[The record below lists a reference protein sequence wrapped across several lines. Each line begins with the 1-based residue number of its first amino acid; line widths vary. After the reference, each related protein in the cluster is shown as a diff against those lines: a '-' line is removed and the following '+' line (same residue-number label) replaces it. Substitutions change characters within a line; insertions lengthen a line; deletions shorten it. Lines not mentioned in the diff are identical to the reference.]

1 MENIQIKDD
10 KNSSESVGTRDT
22 TLLNRKNIESL
33 GNRVRISDSNESG
46 LELFCYVRCNP
57 EDKGII
63 KQCRGIV
70 FNKDDIVMRAFP
82 YTIELS
88 HDDDDKIKKYINDD
102 FQKYSFYESHEGT
115 LIRMFYFK
123 DKWYTSTHRKLD
135 AFHSKWASKESFG
148 EIFLKC
154 LEYQYKNN
162 KKFKD
167 SIPEGDNSLVDKFQ
181 NILDKKNQY
190 MFLLMNSKENRIVC
204 EVKDYNEMFHV
215 GTFIDGNLSM
225 EENIN
230 IPYPEKHN
238 FNNVEELIDFV
249 DNVNIQ
255 NIQGIICFDSNNE
268 QIKILNKLYKE
279 LFNARGNEP
288 SVKYRYLQVRM
299 NRKIVEMLYH
309 LYPDMERTFDEI
321 ENNIYEVAENIY
333 TAYVQRFIKKR
344 FVTVPSEEF
353 LVIKEC
359 HKWHESDR
367 TNNRISM
374 EIVIN
379 TLNKQSSTNLN
390 RMIRRLKNQKT
401 SEVSNKITS
410 KLRQRSNT
418 LNSDN
423 KNSPLLLS
431 TDKSEIPKLDIN
443 M

>member
-1 MENIQIKDD
+1 
-10 KNSSESVGTRDT
+10 VGTNDT

-57 EDKGII
+57 DDKGII

-102 FQKYSFYESHEGT
+102 LQKYSFYESHEGT
-115 LIRMFYFK
+115 LIRMFYFS
-123 DKWYTSTHRKLD
+123 DKWYISTHRKLD

-148 EIFLKC
+148 ENFIKC
-154 LEYQYKNN
+154 LEYQFNN
-162 KKFKD
+162 NTSFKD
-167 SIPEGDNSLVDKFQ
+167 SIPEGNDSLLQRFQ
-181 NILDKKNQY
+181 DSLDKEKQY
-190 MFLLMNSKENRIVC
+190 MFLMRNSKDNRIVC
-204 EVKDYNEMFHV
+204 EVKNYNEMFHV
-215 GTFIDGNLSM
+215 GTFIDGKLNM

-230 IPYPEKHN
+230 IPYPEKYN
-238 FNNVEELIDFV
+238 FNNLEELVDFV
-249 DNVNIQ
+249 DNINIK
-255 NIQGIICFDSNNE
+255 NSQGIICFNSENQ

-288 SVKYRYLQVRM
+288 SIKYRYLQVRM
-299 NRKIVEMLYH
+299 NRKITDMLYH
-309 LYPDMERTFDEI
+309 LYPEMEKTFDEI
-321 ENNIYEVAENIY
+321 ENNLYEVSENIY

-344 FVTVPSEEF
+344 FVTVPAEEF
-353 LVIKEC
+353 AVIKEC
-359 HKWHESDR
+359 HKWHETDR
-367 TNNRISM
+367 TNNRINM

-379 TLNKQSSTNLN
+379 ILNKQTPTNLN
-390 RMIRRLKNQKT
+390 RMIRRLKNQKN
-401 SEVSNKITS
+401 SEVTNKNTS

-423 KNSPLLLS
+423 KNSPLLITKQTEKPNIS
-431 TDKSEIPKLDIN
+431 IKIPELDIN
-443 M
+443 K